1 MSTPRTEVLHSRH
14 ETPLVVRGRLEK
26 SFRGLGVFAGVV
38 LMLGGSYLV
47 LSPFWD
53 PLSTSDMAV
62 LTGSFSLALACFLL
76 VFVLFP
82 RRSLELAK
90 RERDARERQA
100 TESRILTVF
109 GETVQNR
116 MVAKQALHDGKNLPG
131 PM

>member
-1 MSTPRTEVLHSRH
+1 MSTPRTDVLHSRH
-14 ETPLVVRGRLEK
+14 ETPLVVRGGLEK